1 MSALRSI
8 VLDDQGRPLRSILVD
23 QGPSRARMTG
33 YRVGDGIR
41 GTLVRGKGPEYR
53 TCKACGAT
61 IRQSVNG
68 NYGHVIPVRS
78 HSAQP

>member
-8 VLDDQGRPLRSILVD
+8 LLDEHGRPMRSILVD

-33 YRVGDGIR
+33 YQVGDGIR
-41 GTLVRGKGPEYR
+41 GTLIRGKGPDQR
-53 TCKACGAT
+53 PCQTCGST

-68 NYGHVIPVRS
+68 NYGHVDGRRDHKAKP
-78 HSAQP
+78 